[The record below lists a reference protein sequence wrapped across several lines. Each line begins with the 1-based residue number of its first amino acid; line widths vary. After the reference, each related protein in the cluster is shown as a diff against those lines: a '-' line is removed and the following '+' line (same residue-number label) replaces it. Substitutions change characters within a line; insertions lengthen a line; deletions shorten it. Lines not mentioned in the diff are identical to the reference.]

1 MITTLYY
8 IGYKS
13 DKENILHNIRQ
24 INKTL
29 KVIEFL
35 NDEVEQACS
44 LMLEDGDYKDLED
57 TIQYILAKKLECDL
71 IISNDADFVSKDI
84 KLSTSEEFC
93 KKYIKGK
100 N

>member
-1 MITTLYY
+1 LYY

-29 KVIEFL
+29 KVIEFS